1 MSTRHA
7 TSDAPDDR
15 TDEASV
21 EAAARAL
28 RIAAAHFAGIV
39 SIASDAIISVD
50 EDQRIVLFNQGAE
63 EIFGWSAAEVL
74 GRSLDVLLPQRFRAV
89 HREHIRHFAAT
100 PVASRRMGERQEIS
114 GLRRSGQEFPAEA
127 SISKLDVDGSRIFT
141 VLLRDA
147 TERRRVERG
156 QQFLS
161 RAGQLLATSLDVPT
175 TLQHAADLGV
185 EFLADCCIIYDA
197 VGPTGIPKLEA
208 RAADPSNRPLM
219 DELRHTPLN
228 ARGPHPAV
236 AVLDTGVAEFLP
248 DVTDAYLAAHAEDEP
263 SLRLF
268 REIHVR
274 SAMVVPLVARDQIIG
289 AIGLY
294 ACTEGRRYDEDDLA
308 LAHELANRVAL
319 ALDNAR
325 LYREAQDALQAR
337 DDVLA
342 VVSHDLGNPLAAIRV
357 GTSLLLRAVP
367 PEQRGQ
373 GGWQHLEGIRQ
384 SAAQMERLVNDLL
397 DVKRIEAGLLP
408 LHAERQ
414 SVEVF
419 VRETLELFSALA
431 EEKDIRLRAVIDAP
445 GAVVRCDRD
454 RTLQIF
460 SNLVGNAIRFTPAGG
475 EVEIRAEA
483 KPGEVQ
489 FTVADTGRGIPP
501 ENLPHVFDR
510 FWQAHRSNREGI
522 GLGLA
527 IVKSIVLAHG
537 GRIWVESEPAVGSRF
552 YFTLPGDTG

>member
-1 MSTRHA
+1 
-7 TSDAPDDR
+7 
-15 TDEASV
+15 
-21 EAAARAL
+21 
-28 RIAAAHFAGIV
+28 
-39 SIASDAIISVD
+39 
-50 EDQRIVLFNQGAE
+50 
-63 EIFGWSAAEVL
+63 
-74 GRSLDVLLPQRFRAV
+74 
-89 HREHIRHFAAT
+89 
-100 PVASRRMGERQEIS
+100 
-114 GLRRSGQEFPAEA
+114 
-127 SISKLDVDGSRIFT
+127 
-141 VLLRDA
+141 
-147 TERRRVERG
+147 
-156 QQFLS
+156 
-161 RAGQLLATSLDVPT
+161 
-175 TLQHAADLGV
+175 
-185 EFLADCCIIYDA
+185 
-197 VGPTGIPKLEA
+197 
-208 RAADPSNRPLM
+208 
-219 DELRHTPLN
+219 
-228 ARGPHPAV
+228 
-236 AVLDTGVAEFLP
+236 
-248 DVTDAYLAAHAEDEP
+248 
-263 SLRLF
+263 
-268 REIHVR
+268 
-274 SAMVVPLVARDQIIG
+274 VPLVARDQIIG

-483 KPGEVQ
+483 RPGEVQ